1 MCQLFTNAS
10 ERESIAAA
18 IKFVTEKG
26 ISSLNKM
33 PNITDEDKAMKEAAI
48 LEIMSELVQWFDDV
62 DANCAKLLT
71 DKFLNFD
78 EAILIK
84 KENRKKSFSVSW
96 SVEKEFHRVVNKSN
110 ELLMKIGY
118 VINPQLFLKLV

>member
-10 ERESIAAA
+10 ERENIAAA

-26 ISSLNKM
+26 INSLNKM

-71 DKFLNFD
+71 EKFLNFD
-78 EAILIK
+78 ESILIK
-84 KENRKKSFSVSW
+84 KGKEKLSFTPTW
-96 SVEKEFHRVVNKSN
+96 SIEKEFNRMFSRTN
-110 ELLMKIGY
+110 ELLRKIGY
-118 VINPQLFLKLV
+118 AINPQLFLKLV